1 MLMQMRADPDGPPRR
16 ETVDVALVRRD
27 SA

>member
-1 MLMQMRADPDGPPRR
+1 MRADPDGPPRR
-16 ETVDVALVRRD
+16 ETVDVSLVRRE